1 MFHRIT
7 FHRSGRT
14 SLLIAIGFLS
24 TVVPA
29 WSQQRPAANST
40 METREKYQGTATV
53 LKSGKPVQVRAAI
66 RQIIVQG
73 HQHVAELPGRGFFLL
88 QLRGGKITAVINGKE
103 EKHVA
108 GDFWV
113 VPANAKMSFDATGE
127 TATIEVVSLNVP

>member
-1 MFHRIT
+1 VFHRTT
-7 FHRSGRT
+7 FYRIGI
-14 SLLIAIGFLS
+14 SLPIAIGLVS
-24 TVVPA
+24 SAITA
-29 WSQQRPAANST
+29 WSQQRPAANPN
-40 METREKYQGTATV
+40 METRDKYQGSATV
-53 LKSGKPVQVRAAI
+53 LKSGKPVPVRAAI

-73 HQHVAELPGRGFFLL
+73 HQHVAELPARGFLLL

-127 TATIEVVSLNVP
+127 TATIEVVSLDVP

>member
-7 FHRSGRT
+7 FRRT
-14 SLLIAIGFLS
+14 IRVPLLIALGLVSSAI
-24 TVVPA
+24 TA
-29 WSQQRPAANST
+29 WSQQRPAANPN
-40 METREKYQGTATV
+40 METRDKYQGSATV
-53 LKSGKPVQVRAAI
+53 LKSGKPVPVRGAI
-66 RQIIVQG
+66 QQITVQG
-73 HQHVAELPGRGFFLL
+73 HQHVAELPARGFLLL

-127 TATIEVVSLNVP
+127 TATIEVVSLDVP